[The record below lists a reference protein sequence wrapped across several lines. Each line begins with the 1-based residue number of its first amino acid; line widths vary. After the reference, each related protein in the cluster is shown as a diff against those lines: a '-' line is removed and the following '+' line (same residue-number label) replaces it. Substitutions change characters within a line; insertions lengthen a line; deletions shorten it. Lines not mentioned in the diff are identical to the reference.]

1 MARALTDDSVIVP
14 VLPIREGLEGPL
26 ATASAAQRRRLA
38 DDTTAWFAR
47 NQVNF
52 GVSIEGQVVQR
63 PIPYDPL
70 PRVVDSVAW
79 AWLEDALAQRVKAL
93 DEFIRDAYGEARILR
108 AGLVPPELVYGT
120 ASWFRSCRGPAAL
133 RPGQICIAGIDL
145 VRVDGRWLVLEDNLR
160 VPSGSSYALAARR
173 ALANMAPEMLAG
185 QRPRAVGEYP
195 RRLLAALD
203 QRSSQDGLTVLL
215 SPGPANAAYYEHC
228 ELARLMGIPVVTA
241 ADLVASHR
249 GCWLRSEG
257 GNAPVARIY
266 HRYSPEFLDP
276 LGGRDDSLIGIPFL
290 FAAWR
295 QGRVVLANAPT
306 CGVADDKRLFTY
318 VPSLIRYY
326 LGEQPI
332 LEQPPTIELDDVTRR
347 RAVLRRFDEF
357 VFKPVNGSGG
367 KGIVFGP
374 TANDEQRAAV
384 QTALDEAPGAMVAQ
398 PVLEI
403 ERLPCVAQ
411 DGGLEWRRCDLRA
424 FVVMD
429 ADPWVMPGGLTR
441 VAPRTDGW
449 LVNSSAGGGVKDT
462 WVES

>member
-1 MARALTDDSVIVP
+1 
-14 VLPIREGLEGPL
+14 
-26 ATASAAQRRRLA
+26 
-38 DDTTAWFAR
+38 
-47 NQVNF
+47 
-52 GVSIEGQVVQR
+52 
-63 PIPYDPL
+63 
-70 PRVVDSVAW
+70 
-79 AWLEDALAQRVKAL
+79 
-93 DEFIRDAYGEARILR
+93 
-108 AGLVPPELVYGT
+108 VYGST
-120 ASWFRSCRGPAAL
+120 SWFRSCRGPAAL
-133 RPGQICIAGIDL
+133 RRGQITIAGIDL

-160 VPSGSSYALAARR
+160 VPSGVSYALASRR
-173 ALANMAPEMLAG
+173 VLADVAPELLAG
-185 QRPRAVGEYP
+185 PRPRALGDYP
-195 RRLLAALD
+195 RRLLAAME
-203 QRSSQDGLTVLL
+203 QRSPEEGLTVLL
-215 SPGPANAAYYEHC
+215 SPGPANAAYYEHV

-249 GCWLRSEG
+249 GCWLRLDG

-266 HRYSPEFLDP
+266 HRYSPEYLDP

-306 CGVADDKRLFTY
+306 CGVADDKRLFPY

-326 LGEQPI
+326 LGEQPM
-332 LEQPPTIELDDVTRR
+332 LEQPLTIELDNVARR
-347 RAVLRRFDEF
+347 RKVMARFDDF

-374 TANDEQRAAV
+374 IASGEEKAALV
-384 QTALDEAPGAMVAQ
+384 ATLDEAPCSMVAQ

-403 ERLPCVAQ
+403 ERLPCVASAG
-411 DGGLEWRRCDLRA
+411 DLEWRRCDLRA

-429 ADPWVMPGGLTR
+429 VDPWVMPGGLTR
-441 VAPRTDGW
+441 VAPGTDHW

>member
-1 MARALTDDSVIVP
+1 MAQALSDETVIVP
-14 VLPIREGLEGPL
+14 IRQAIELPL

-38 DDTTAWFAR
+38 DDTAAWFAR
-47 NQVNF
+47 NEVHF
-52 GVSIEGQVVQR
+52 GVSVAGQVVQR

-79 AWLEDALAQRVKAL
+79 AWLEHALAQRVKAL
-93 DEFIRDAYGEARILR
+93 DEFIRDVYGEARILR

-173 ALANMAPEMLAG
+173 ALANLAPELLAG
-185 QRPRAVGEYP
+185 SRPRAVGEYP
-195 RRLLAALD
+195 RRLLAALE
-203 QRSSQDGLTVLL
+203 QRSSQEGLTVLL

-249 GCWLRSEG
+249 GCWLRGDG
-257 GNAPVARIY
+257 GNVPVARIY
-266 HRYSPEFLDP
+266 HRYSPEYLDP

-306 CGVADDKRLFTY
+306 CGVADDKRLFTF
-318 VPSLIRYY
+318 VPTLIRYY
-326 LGEQPI
+326 LGEQPM
-332 LEQPPTIELDDVTRR
+332 LEQPITIELDNVARR
-347 RAVLRRFDEF
+347 RAVLKRFDDF

-374 TANDEQRAAV
+374 TATGEERAVLRA
-384 QTALDEAPGAMVAQ
+384 TLEEAPGTMVAQ

-403 ERLPCVAQ
+403 ERLPCVASAG
-411 DGGLEWRRCDLRA
+411 DLEWRRCDLRA
-424 FVVMD
+424 FVVVD
-429 ADPWVMPGGLTR
+429 VDPWVMPGGLTR
-441 VAPRTDGW
+441 VAPGTDQW